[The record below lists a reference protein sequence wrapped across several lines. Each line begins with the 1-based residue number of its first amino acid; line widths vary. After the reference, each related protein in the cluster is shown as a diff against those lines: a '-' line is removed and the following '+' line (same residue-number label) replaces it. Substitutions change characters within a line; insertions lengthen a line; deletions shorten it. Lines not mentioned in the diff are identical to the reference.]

1 MPPVMGTLE
10 SAATRPWD
18 GWDMGLLLLGPDERV
33 NFANA
38 RARCVLAASTDE
50 ELETRWSSVK
60 EQLDP
65 TLQEGRTRHLASLEA
80 RATTGRSSDPD
91 LSIQVHLLGEDVG
104 VAYLVLLQDTAG
116 AVAIEKYLRYL
127 AYHRSLTSLS
137 RDTSDSL
144 KDMLNV
150 ISMNVEL
157 LSRVA

>member
-18 GWDMGLLLLGPDERV
+18 GWDIGLLLLGPDERV

-91 LSIQVHLLGEDVG
+91 LSIRSEERRVG
-104 VAYLVLLQDTAG
+104 KECRL
-116 AVAIEKYLRYL
+116 
-127 AYHRSLTSLS
+127 
-137 RDTSDSL
+137 
-144 KDMLNV
+144 
-150 ISMNVEL
+150 
-157 LSRVA
+157 